1 MNKTTNTDGIIAAA
15 AQAEHTPTTQARATP
30 AQVLNGLLNN
40 GAIQQTLKSTLSNN
54 SGAFAASVMN
64 LFNNDKLLQQCEPK
78 LVLAEALKAAALKLP
93 IEKQLGFAYIIQ
105 FKDHGVP
112 KPQFQLGYKGYIQL
126 AMRTGQYRYINAG
139 KVYEGELKSV
149 DKLTGAVDLSGERVS
164 DNVIGYFAYIETLN
178 GFNKTYYWDKKQVQ
192 DHAKRYSKSY
202 QKGSAIWRDNFDEMA
217 IKTVL
222 RNLLSHYGIMSI
234 EMSQALTDEVIPAEP
249 SNMPVGNSEIEIEG
263 DVLDEPDNQN
273 DGASDATPADGYPF
287 EE

>member
-15 AQAEHTPTTQARATP
+15 AQSEHTPTTPARATP

-139 KVYEGELKSV
+139 KVYEGELKSL

-164 DNVIGYFAYIETLN
+164 DNVTGYFAYIETLN
-178 GFNKTYYWDKKQVQ
+178 GFSKTYYWDKKQVE

-234 EMSQALTDEVIPAEP
+234 EMSQALTDEVVPAESP
-249 SNMPVGNSEIEIEG
+249 NMTAENSEIEIEG
-263 DVLDEPDNQN
+263 DILDEPDNKN
-273 DGASDATPADGYPF
+273 DGASGATSADEYPF